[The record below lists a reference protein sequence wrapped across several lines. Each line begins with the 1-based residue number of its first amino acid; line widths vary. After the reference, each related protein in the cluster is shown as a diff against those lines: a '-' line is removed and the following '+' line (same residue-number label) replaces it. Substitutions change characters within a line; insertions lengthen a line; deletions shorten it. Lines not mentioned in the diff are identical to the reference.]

1 MRSNPYQGLDARVAE
16 VAGGLLLRSDPYS
29 RAHEARLARTLDIL
43 SELRPTGRALELGT
57 NAVIPL
63 AAKELFPAVTI
74 DVTVFDDAEAEVVGR
89 KERKVLELAGQS
101 VEVDAFA
108 LDLEFCTLPV
118 DDETYDMVICCEVIE
133 HMEIDP
139 MFMLSEVNRVL
150 KTNGRLLMTTPN
162 ATSSRS
168 IAKMVRGI
176 EPYFYMQYNKNRDYH
191 RHNYEYSV
199 PTLTAVLKAAGF
211 CGKIWTEDL
220 FEDPLHE
227 DVDRLRALGYE
238 LKNVG
243 DNIIA
248 VATKTG
254 GVVDRYPGCIYA

>member
-1 MRSNPYQGLDARVAE
+1 MRSNPYQGLDARVAA
-16 VAGGLLLRSDPYS
+16 VVRRLLTGADAYNLG
-29 RAHEARLARTLDIL
+29 HEARLARTVDIL
-43 SELRPTGRALELGT
+43 TQLRPRGRALELGT
-57 NAVIPL
+57 NDLIPL

-74 DVTVFDDAEAEVVGR
+74 DVTVFDDVEVVAR
-89 KERKVLELAGQS
+89 KEKKLLELAGQKL
-101 VEVDAFA
+101 EVDAFA

-162 ATSSRS
+162 ATSSHS
-168 IAKMVRGI
+168 IAKVVRGI

-220 FEDPLHE
+220 FEDPLNE
-227 DVDRLRALGYE
+227 DVEKLRSLGYE
-238 LKNVG
+238 LTNIG
-243 DNIIA
+243 DNIIV

-254 GVVDRYPGCIYA
+254 EVTDRHPECIYA